1 MTTLPLKTGGTT
13 VTVLHEQ
20 EDTNGDKTW
29 VDGATINGCLEFPS
43 FSNSGRVT
51 WRSERQTSGS
61 DVVTD
66 SRTAYLPYDAVVGPV
81 DRLLLHP
88 VGDDL
93 ATDAT
98 HLDAAY
104 RREHSYDILGEPMY
118 WKNQLT
124 GWAPVCECALVR
136 IS

>member
-13 VTVLHEQ
+13 VTILHETQ
-20 EDTNGDKTW
+20 DTNGDKTW
-29 VDGATINGCLEFPS
+29 ADGVTITGCLQFPS

-66 SRTAYLPYDAVVGPV
+66 SRTLYMPFGTTVGPT
-81 DRLLLHP
+81 DRILIHP
-88 VGDDL
+88 DGQNDP
-93 ATDAT
+93 AT
-98 HLDAAY
+98 LDAAY
-104 RREHSYDILGEPMY
+104 RREHSYDILGEPMQ
-118 WKNQLT
+118 WQNMLT

-136 IS
+136 VS